1 MTTEHY
7 IPYVYWHIILYLIGM
22 FSDCVLLIKQNHT
35 SLAAQWNIIGKGAP
49 SMNSPIKELLNV

>member
-1 MTTEHY
+1 
-7 IPYVYWHIILYLIGM
+7 M